1 MDDSSLFELGEL
13 LKNKFCKLKK
23 LYLMENNYT
32 KTTTN
37 FLKKLKKNKILTE
50 IYLGKNHIN
59 NEDANDINKIISN
72 SGINYLNIFKSDIS
86 NFQNIIKIIYRTR
99 IINDFKNKK
108 NKNIIDKSNVVLK
121 SLDLSHCDIINKN
134 SKYIPFLS
142 KISYESSLTVL
153 DFAGVLYGYTPQKII
168 KTKKNEKY
176 RNEVDNFVK
185 ILSDKKS
192 QFKKLNDELR
202 KCQIDIKRLKEDAHT
217 DGFDIKDNA
226 LEKIVNDKKSKFML
240 YLREIATKIIEEE
253 KNIENDKE
261 EKINK
266 LANYFML
273 QRTKNYMNDINKQK
287 DFYNFMII

>member
-1 MDDSSLFELGEL
+1 MILPIDLKICLKIYTRNLISIWIILNTKNFKQAIIGAINLGDD
-13 LKNKFCKLKK
+13 
-23 LYLMENNYT
+23 T
-32 KTTTN
+32 
-37 FLKKLKKNKILTE
+37 
-50 IYLGKNHIN
+50 
-59 NEDANDINKIISN
+59 D
-72 SGINYLNIFKSDIS
+72 
-86 NFQNIIKIIYRTR
+86 
-99 IINDFKNKK
+99 
-108 NKNIIDKSNVVLK
+108 
-121 SLDLSHCDIINKN
+121 
-134 SKYIPFLS
+134 
-142 KISYESSLTVL
+142 TVGAVTGSI
-153 DFAGVLYGYTPQKII
+153 AGVLYGYTPQKII

-202 KCQIDIKRLKEDAHT
+202 KCQIDIKRLKEDAHN

-273 QRTKNYMNDINKQK
+273 QRTKNYMNNINKIK
-287 DFYNFMII
+287 DSYNFMII